1 MFLLLLATFLSAGH
15 IGGGEGG
22 GLFCIGVLGMK
33 GCFGRYWGN
42 SIA

>member
-22 GLFCIGVLGMK
+22 LFCIGVLGMK
-33 GCFGRYWGN
+33 GCFGRYLG
-42 SIA
+42 IA